1 MAAATRRGGAGITD
15 SDRLLDLYARRRQ
28 AREPGSERADQRR
41 QLAGKLTARQRIDT
55 LLDPGSFFEID
66 EFLLPAH
73 AMPEDAPAYGDG
85 VVAGVGTVH
94 GRQIAVY
101 AQDATVLGGSLG
113 AAHGRKI
120 LKIMQTAELIGC
132 PMIGLNDS
140 GGARIP
146 EGVDALSAYADMGK
160 AMTRLSGVVPQII
173 VVLGS
178 CAGGAAYG
186 AALADF
192 VVVVDGLSHMFVTG
206 PEIIEFAMGQRV
218 SREELGGARVSC
230 EISGTAHYLAHD
242 EADAFDWVR
251 TLLAYLP
258 SNNTEGPPQFAQKS
272 SPQLTDRDRSLD
284 QLVPDSSSEGYQ
296 MEELIGAVLD
306 GGDFLEVAERY
317 GCALIIGFGCVDGRT
332 VGVVASR
339 PEHAGGALDGDASDK
354 GARFVRFCDAMEIP
368 ILTLVDVPGF
378 LPGLQQEHR
387 GILRRGAKLV
397 FAYGEATVPLVTVIV
412 RKAFGGAYG
421 VLGSKQLGADI
432 NLAWPSAQIA
442 TMGPHA
448 AAELLHKRE
457 LAAIDDPRER
467 EQSSR
472 ELAEFYRAQLGTP
485 YAAASRGHVDRVI
498 APHETRHAVTTALRI
513 LRTKRVDRPHK
524 KHGTM
529 PL

>member
-1 MAAATRRGGAGITD
+1 M
-15 SDRLLDLYARRRQ
+15 DLYARRRQ
-28 AREPGSERADQRR
+28 AREPGSARADQRR
-41 QLAGKLTARQRIDT
+41 RLAGKLTARERIDAV
-55 LLDPGSFFEID
+55 LDPGSFFEVD
-66 EFLLPAH
+66 EFVLPATES
-73 AMPEDAPAYGDG
+73 PGDPPVEGQSPAYGDG
-85 VVAGVGTVH
+85 VVAGLGTVH
-94 GRQIAVY
+94 GRQVALY

-120 LKIMQTAELIGC
+120 LKVMQAAELVGC

-146 EGVDALSAYADMGK
+146 EGVDALSAYADLGR
-160 AMTRLSGVVPQII
+160 AMIRLSGVVPQII
-173 VVLGS
+173 VALGS

-192 VVVVDGLSHMFVTG
+192 VVMVDGLSHMFVTG
-206 PEIIEFAMGQRV
+206 PEIIEFAMGQQV
-218 SREELGGARVSC
+218 SREELGGARVCC
-230 EISGTAHYLAHD
+230 EISGSAHYLAED
-242 EADAFDWVR
+242 EADALDWLR

-258 SNNTEGPPQFAQKS
+258 SNNHDGPPQFDRQS
-272 SPQLTDRDRSLD
+272 VPQLTELDRGLDR
-284 QLVPDSSSEGYQ
+284 LVPENSAEGYR
-296 MEELIGAVLD
+296 MEDLLDAVLD
-306 GGDFLEVAERY
+306 GSDFLEVAERY
-317 GCALIIGFGCVDGRT
+317 GRSLIVGFGCIDGAT

-354 GARFVRFCDAMEIP
+354 GARFVRFCDAMDIP

-378 LPGLQQEHR
+378 LPGLEQEHS

-448 AAELLHKRE
+448 AVGLLHR
-457 LAAIDDPRER
+457 
-467 EQSSR
+467 R
-472 ELAEFYRAQLGTP
+472 ELAEIADPLEREQRGRELAGFYSARLGTP
-485 YAAASRGHVDRVI
+485 YAAANRGHVDRVI
-498 APHETRHAVTTALRI
+498 APHETRHAITAAFRI
-513 LRTKRVDRPHK
+513 LRTKRVDAPRK
-524 KHGTM
+524 KHNTM